1 MLAKN
6 EIGIYVHIP
15 FCKKKCDY
23 CDFISYCNKD
33 NLIEKYVE
41 AMKKEIES
49 QNIKPEITT
58 IYIGGGTPSYIDSKY
73 IIQIINKIKEKNVSP
88 NAEITIEVNPGT
100 VTMEKLED
108 YRSCGINRI
117 SIGLQS
123 TNNTLLK
130 EIGRI
135 HDFKQFLE
143 TYKMAK
149 KVGFKNINVDLM
161 LGLPNQRIKDLKES
175 LEQILKLKPKHVSV
189 YSLIV
194 EDGTPIANKIEKGEL
209 QLPDEELER
218 NMYWFVKNTLE
229 LNGYKHYEISN
240 FAKKGYE
247 SKHNLNCWNQKE
259 YIGIGV
265 AAHSYRD
272 ITRYSNTENIEEYI
286 KNVNNEEFNNDRF
299 IGYSMFN
306 YTYGDNTYIGYMTG
320 IDNQC
325 TEEYCAGTTNTTSY
339 EQATSNTYNS
349 VIKTFIDSWYET
361 NIEETG
367 YSEYLADV
375 IYCNDR
381 SISSGDG
388 YGENAT
394 TYMPSVRK
402 ITNNTPVLTCSQKN
416 DAFTVNDTTYGNG
429 MLTYPIGLITSDE
442 AVMAGVTVSSRTETD
457 DRSNYLNSGN
467 MYWTMSPSEFMIDTT
482 YGHNSAIEHV
492 LYTDS
497 LGGTSMHNNN
507 VAVKPVISLKS
518 SVNLLGQGTMD
529 NPYVAQ

>member
-33 NLIEKYVE
+33 NLIEKYIE

-88 NAEITIEVNPGT
+88 NPEITIEVNPGT

-143 TYKMAK
+143 TYKLAK

-286 KNVNNEEFNNDRF
+286 KNVNNEEFNKNKIIHEVQKEDDAKKEFMLLGLRKIDGIKISDF
-299 IGYSMFN
+299 KNKF
-306 YTYGDNTYIGYMTG
+306 GDNPIYLYRNELKKLIDEKLLIIDNNDIRLSNKG
-320 IDNQC
+320 IDLANLVW
-325 TEEYCAGTTNTTSY
+325 EEF
-339 EQATSNTYNS
+339 
-349 VIKTFIDSWYET
+349 V
-361 NIEETG
+361 
-367 YSEYLADV
+367 
-375 IYCNDR
+375 
-381 SISSGDG
+381 
-388 YGENAT
+388 
-394 TYMPSVRK
+394 
-402 ITNNTPVLTCSQKN
+402 
-416 DAFTVNDTTYGNG
+416 
-429 MLTYPIGLITSDE
+429 
-442 AVMAGVTVSSRTETD
+442 
-457 DRSNYLNSGN
+457 
-467 MYWTMSPSEFMIDTT
+467 
-482 YGHNSAIEHV
+482 
-492 LYTDS
+492 
-497 LGGTSMHNNN
+497 
-507 VAVKPVISLKS
+507 
-518 SVNLLGQGTMD
+518 
-529 NPYVAQ
+529 